1 MLLLFTAAFASA
13 QAVSTAQI
21 NGGVKDSGG
30 LALPG
35 VTVTMTQTE
44 TGLVRSVVTSD
55 TGAYIITN
63 LPVGPYRLE
72 ASLQGFR
79 TYAQTGI
86 VLQVNANPTLNVT
99 LQVGAL
105 AETITV
111 EGTAPLV
118 ETRNPGIGQVVTNE
132 QVLELPLNGR
142 QLTQLVL
149 SAGMASPAGGLGA
162 TALSTPRNYPSALI
176 SVAGGL
182 ANGINYILDGG
193 NHNDP
198 YGSVNLPLPFPD
210 AMQEFKVET
219 NALPAQY
226 GFHSAAAVNAIT
238 KSGTNTIHGDGF
250 EFLRDHRLNAKN
262 YYAAIG
268 PDGKKKDDG
277 LRRDQFGGTIGGPV
291 VANKLFYF
299 AGYQGT
305 RVDVTPSTFFQFVPT
320 AQMLAGDFS
329 TITSPACNG
338 GRTIALRAPFDASS
352 RISPTQF
359 SPAALN
365 ISARLPKTTDPCG
378 RVDFARKTHN
388 FENLAI
394 GRVDY
399 TMSSRHT
406 VFTRYQLARYKAQPD
421 NDPNNVLAYSFS
433 PINDTVHSLV
443 VGDTYLLSANS
454 VSSFRFGY
462 NNIDVEK
469 PWVPQFGGPDV
480 GIKMAD
486 MMPGFLR
493 VTVTGAFTLGNAGAS
508 SSSTPTRSVQLSEDL
523 SVIRGSHQ
531 LAFGGSFIRQ
541 SVDGTTYINTTGP
554 FTFSGATTGLA
565 LADFMT
571 GRAQTLS
578 QGNRLFLQARSSYA
592 GLYAQDAWTISQR
605 LTINAGLRWEPYLP
619 VVEENGQFSHFDVN
633 QFRTGVRSTVYR
645 NAPVGV
651 IFSGDPGYPGKAAGR
666 RDLAEVA
673 PRLSAAWDVN
683 GDGKMTVRS
692 AWGRF
697 YDLPHLWMFFGFA
710 TAPPLGSTVVVTGPL
725 LDDPYA
731 SVPGGNPF
739 PIVRNANMTFPQF
752 ANWLTLPLDM
762 KKWYADQWNISF
774 QRQIG
779 SSWAASANYVNSGGH
794 RLPIGDNINPAVF
807 QPGATTGN
815 VNQRR
820 MLFLENPSQGQYYGN
835 IISLSATGTSRY
847 DALLLSL
854 NHRASKGL
862 TLTGNWTVS
871 KCTTDLINY
880 EPAMAG
886 FALSKP
892 GDPAYDRGSCGGGDR
907 KHVVNAT
914 AVYQLPGASK
924 GALGVLTNDWQV
936 AGIVRAQSGDHFNV
950 TTGSDTALSG
960 QTNQRPNQIS
970 SDVYKKQGNQW
981 LNPAAFQNP
990 TPGTY
995 GNVPISAFI
1004 GPGAF
1009 NVDMGITRSFHN
1021 GGTREIQFRAEIFN
1035 LLNSVQKAD
1044 PVAALNSQNFGLIT
1058 AAGDPRIVQLALKY
1072 VF

>member
-1 MLLLFTAAFASA
+1 ML
-13 QAVSTAQI
+13 
-21 NGGVKDSGG
+21 
-30 LALPG
+30 
-35 VTVTMTQTE
+35 E
-44 TGLVRSVVTSD
+44 
-55 TGAYIITN
+55 
-63 LPVGPYRLE
+63 
-72 ASLQGFR
+72 
-79 TYAQTGI
+79 
-86 VLQVNANPTLNVT
+86 VNANPTLNVT
-99 LQVGAL
+99 LQVGAI

-149 SAGMASPAGGLGA
+149 SAGMASPAAGPGA

-329 TITSPACNG
+329 TIISPACNG

-352 RISPTQF
+352 RISPAQF

-531 LAFGGSFIRQ
+531 LGVRRKLHPSIRGRHHVHQ
-541 SVDGTTYINTTGP
+541 HDRSVHVQRRNNRARARGFHDWP
-554 FTFSGATTGLA
+554 R
-565 LADFMT
+565 AD
-571 GRAQTLS
+571 LV
-578 QGNRLFLQARSSYA
+578 A
-592 GLYAQDAWTISQR
+592 GQ
-605 LTINAGLRWEPYLP
+605 P
-619 VVEENGQFSHFDVN
+619 VVPARLEAA
-633 QFRTGVRSTVYR
+633 T
-645 NAPVGV
+645 PVCT
-651 IFSGDPGYPGKAAGR
+651 R
-666 RDLAEVA
+666 RM
-673 PRLSAAWDVN
+673 R
-683 GDGKMTVRS
+683 
-692 AWGRF
+692 
-697 YDLPHLWMFFGFA
+697 
-710 TAPPLGSTVVVTGPL
+710 GP
-725 LDDPYA
+725 
-731 SVPGGNPF
+731 
-739 PIVRNANMTFPQF
+739 
-752 ANWLTLPLDM
+752 
-762 KKWYADQWNISF
+762 
-774 QRQIG
+774 
-779 SSWAASANYVNSGGH
+779 SANV
-794 RLPIGDNINPAVF
+794 
-807 QPGATTGN
+807 
-815 VNQRR
+815 
-820 MLFLENPSQGQYYGN
+820 
-835 IISLSATGTSRY
+835 
-847 DALLLSL
+847 
-854 NHRASKGL
+854 
-862 TLTGNWTVS
+862 
-871 KCTTDLINY
+871 
-880 EPAMAG
+880 
-886 FALSKP
+886 
-892 GDPAYDRGSCGGGDR
+892 
-907 KHVVNAT
+907 
-914 AVYQLPGASK
+914 
-924 GALGVLTNDWQV
+924 
-936 AGIVRAQSGDHFNV
+936 
-950 TTGSDTALSG
+950 
-960 QTNQRPNQIS
+960 
-970 SDVYKKQGNQW
+970 
-981 LNPAAFQNP
+981 
-990 TPGTY
+990 
-995 GNVPISAFI
+995 
-1004 GPGAF
+1004 
-1009 NVDMGITRSFHN
+1009 
-1021 GGTREIQFRAEIFN
+1021 
-1035 LLNSVQKAD
+1035 
-1044 PVAALNSQNFGLIT
+1044 
-1058 AAGDPRIVQLALKY
+1058 
-1072 VF
+1072 